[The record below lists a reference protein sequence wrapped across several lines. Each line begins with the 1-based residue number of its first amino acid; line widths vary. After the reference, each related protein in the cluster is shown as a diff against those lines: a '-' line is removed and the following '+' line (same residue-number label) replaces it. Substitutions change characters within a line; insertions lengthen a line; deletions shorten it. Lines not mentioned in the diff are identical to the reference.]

1 MYRESM
7 TTLETRLQNA
17 ARRVREERVR
27 PIRLGRATYLVASS
41 SRPGHGY
48 LVHVDADGTVA
59 CTCPAAQWDFP
70 CKHAESVRR
79 LEQQDV
85 ASVA

>member
-1 MYRESM
+1 MATIEAR
-7 TTLETRLQNA
+7 LENA
-17 ARRVREERVR
+17 ARRVREDLLR

-41 SRPGHGY
+41 SCPGHGY
-48 LVHVDADGTVA
+48 LVHVDAGGTIA

-70 CKHAESVRR
+70 CKHAESVRQ

-85 ASVA
+85 ALSA